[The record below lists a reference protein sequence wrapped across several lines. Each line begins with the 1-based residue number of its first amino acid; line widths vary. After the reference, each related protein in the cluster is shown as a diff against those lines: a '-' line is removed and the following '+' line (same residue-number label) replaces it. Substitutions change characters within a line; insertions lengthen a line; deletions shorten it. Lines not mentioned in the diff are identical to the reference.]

1 LIECTRDDSEEE
13 FNYQIIHFLLVLN
26 EQYMMAH
33 MENKVLDALSR
44 KFGQCDTLSQ
54 NLVFML
60 NRSGKKKKRKTE
72 NWEIG
77 WLLIHLNRG

>member
-13 FNYQIIHFLLVLN
+13 FNYQIIHFVLVLN

-60 NRSGKKKKRKTE
+60 NRSGKRKRKAE

-77 WLLIHLNRG
+77 WILIHLNRG